1 MTILF
6 KYASRGRSK
15 WFKETLCR
23 WQSML
28 SGKHDCRFVISLDN
42 DDQTMN
48 NDQVKFW
55 LNHRKIEYHF
65 GDHKTKIEAINADM
79 QGQDF
84 DILVVVSDD
93 MWPEVFGFDDII
105 ATDMQEKF
113 PDLDGALHYNDGLYG
128 KDKAITLSI
137 MGKKLYDI
145 LGYIYYPEYKS
156 MWCDNEFTDV
166 VRMMSKYAY
175 VPRVI
180 VKHEWKKYGVDR
192 LYARN
197 NNQEWWEHDK
207 ELYLKRKEEMSKC
220 LVA

>member
-1 MTILF
+1 
-6 KYASRGRSK
+6 
-15 WFKETLCR
+15 
-23 WQSML
+23 
-28 SGKHDCRFVISLDN
+28 
-42 DDQTMN
+42 
-48 NDQVKFW
+48 
-55 LNHRKIEYHF
+55 
-65 GDHKTKIEAINADM
+65 
-79 QGQDF
+79 
-84 DILVVVSDD
+84 
-93 MWPEVFGFDDII
+93 
-105 ATDMQEKF
+105 
-113 PDLDGALHYNDGLYG
+113 
-128 KDKAITLSI
+128 